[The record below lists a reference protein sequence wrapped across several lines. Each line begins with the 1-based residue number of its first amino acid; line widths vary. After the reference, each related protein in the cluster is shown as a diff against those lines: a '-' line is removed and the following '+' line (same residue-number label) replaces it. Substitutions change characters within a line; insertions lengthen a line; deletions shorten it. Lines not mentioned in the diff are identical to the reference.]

1 MDKIS
6 FKEDSTMTWQNG
18 KPIILHKYSISK
30 ELIDIIEN
38 ENNFN
43 TINHA
48 LHDLHV
54 EHMIDGSKSV
64 MAMPIQDYQTQTS
77 VIKAFED
84 AKNKHDRLIVL
95 FQRLLECAKE
105 AKKQEQKS
113 VSAKKD
119 EHQCSEDHEGMYY
132 QKDGTFQK
140 ERNAESIGFCI
151 ISNYK
156 EDVIMSLGEELVEY
170 KSLDKTSLPSYLEMI
185 TAFSKFKEQLYLDIL
200 NSYWVNT
207 NNYYINT
214 ELGSVALL
222 HSGDHATLDSNVKC
236 LYIGNSQGYRANDY
250 YARIYRKTW
259 RISKV

>member
-54 EHMIDGSKSV
+54 EHMIDGNKSV

-95 FQRLLECAKE
+95 FQRLLECANE
-105 AKKQEQKS
+105 AKRQEKRS
-113 VSAKKD
+113 KKIKTL
-119 EHQCSEDHEGMYY
+119 STEDHEGMYY
-132 QKDGTFQK
+132 QQDGTFSK
-140 ERNAESIGFCI
+140 TKNADSVGLCI

-156 EDVIMSLGEELVEY
+156 EDVIMSLKEELIDH
-170 KSLDKTSLPSYLEMI
+170 KDLNKTNLPSYLEMI
-185 TAFSKFKEQLYLDIL
+185 VAFNKFREELNLSYL
-200 NSYWVNT
+200 NRYW
-207 NNYYINT
+207 INT
-214 ELGSVALL
+214 DDHLIGSDFSYVAIRACG
-222 HSGDHATLDSNVKC
+222 SGSSFGGIGSLFFGADPPYHFYCGSKYSRNVK
-236 LYIGNSQGYRANDY
+236 
-250 YARIYRKTW
+250 RIQKFNQ
-259 RISKV
+259 

>member
-48 LHDLHV
+48 LCDLHV
-54 EHMIDGSKSV
+54 EHMIDGSKSII
-64 MAMPIQDYQTQTS
+64 AMPIQDYQTQTS

-95 FQRLLECAKE
+95 FQRLLECANE
-105 AKKQEQKS
+105 AKRQEQKS
-113 VSAKKD
+113 ISAKKD
-119 EHQCSEDHEGMYY
+119 EHQCNEDHEGMYY
-132 QKDGTFQK
+132 QKDRTFQK
-140 ERNAESIGFCI
+140 ERDKNSWGLCI

-156 EDVIMSLGEELVEY
+156 EDVIMSLEDLTVTY
-170 KSLDKTSLPSYLEMI
+170 KEAINESLPFYLEII
-185 TAFSKFKEQLYLDIL
+185 TASFKFKAKL
-200 NSYWVNT
+200 NLSKLGNYWIKPYGTVIDPDFR
-207 NNYYINT
+207 YIAVRKF
-214 ELGSVALL
+214 GSASDYGV
-222 HSGDHATLDSNVKC
+222 GYIDFDHDSD
-236 LYIGNSQGYRANDY
+236 YRLPRLCRN
-250 YARIYRKTW
+250 IK